1 MSSNGLRELRDDL
14 ERLEIK
20 LKRSLGQNFCHDPV
34 VIERIANVC
43 NVRPSDWVLEIG
55 AGTGYLTTSLAAKAH
70 NVTAVEID
78 TDLRPL
84 LLKTTNDIPN
94 IRIIFADILE
104 LDMASLKPS
113 IVVGNLPYYC
123 SSAILRQWIN
133 QVPDSPAFFMLPDD
147 VVNHLKAKPGE
158 HEYTAF
164 SVYAQYAFT
173 HKILFE
179 VHPSSFFPRPNVG
192 SAFVQFEKSPAPR
205 LSKEAEDHFIR
216 VVEGSFM
223 LRRKTIVNSLVNAGF
238 DEQDVISA
246 MNFLGLSTTIRGE
259 TLNFEQ
265 FKKLAGFIPS

>member
-14 ERLEIK
+14 AKLEIK

-34 VIERIANVC
+34 VIQRIAKVC
-43 NVRPSDWVLEIG
+43 NVKPSDWILEIG
-55 AGTGYLTTSLAAKAH
+55 AGTGYLTSSLAETAH

-84 LLKTTNDIPN
+84 MLKTTNDIPN

-104 LDMASLKPS
+104 LNMATFKPS
-113 IVVGNLPYYC
+113 IIIGNLPYYC
-123 SSAILRQWIN
+123 SSAILRQWAN
-133 QVPDSPAFFMLPDD
+133 QTPEVPAFFMLPDD

-158 HEYTAF
+158 PAYTAF
-164 SVYAQYAFT
+164 SVFAQYAFT
-173 HKILFE
+173 HKILFD

-192 SAFVQFEKSPAPR
+192 STFVQFDKSPQPR
-205 LSKEAEDHFIR
+205 LPKEVEDHFIR

-223 LRRKTIVNSLVNAGF
+223 LRRKTILNSLTGAGF
-238 DEQDVISA
+238 DGQDVINA
-246 MNFLGLSTTIRGE
+246 MNFLGLPTTIRGE

-265 FKKLAGFIPS
+265 FKRLAGYISD